1 MRFYWKEKKKLANL
15 YREWGNKNNI
25 QLASPIEFGE
35 PNNWI
40 NILISKNRNERDQIL
55 DKTNK
60 SMIYTRPTWNLL
72 HTMPMAVGCQVEN
85 IENSKWLE
93 ERIVNLPSS
102 AINL

>member
-1 MRFYWKEKKKLANL
+1 
-15 YREWGNKNNI
+15 
-25 QLASPIEFGE
+25 
-35 PNNWI
+35 
-40 NILISKNRNERDQIL
+40 
-55 DKTNK
+55 
-60 SMIYTRPTWNLL
+60 MIYTRPTWNLL